1 MTLGDMTGTVSLAK
15 MLTEDKVEKKPKPK
29 VNQRDKDEVEK
40 SQKPVPAT
48 TSGSL

>member
-1 MTLGDMTGTVSLAK
+1 